1 MAVGW
6 FLLSASIEVNNQ
18 SLVSGPSQL
27 QKLPIPEVK
36 LPTHPSDDLAQ
47 APEKFVPSL
56 GLWAKL
62 LFFKPRVTPPKPSTR
77 DYDPTIVGNQL
88 AALWPTLKDKILNK
102 QPKVKYPSRT
112 IQPPIEKLPP
122 QEIKADGSLHFTWT
136 ARSCAQS
143 RNLYRA
149 DTQTYRLD
157 STPEISIPFRLC
169 TENKDKYITGKFH
182 KCSLPPGGLVHAV
195 VNKIFRRSCMINC
208 KKLGDS
214 SFMFHIPHQP
224 THSQQGV
231 CHINDCLLF
240 VLPWTP
246 EASFKVSEIST
257 LPIWATLKNILDC
270 CFSRLG
276 IRHVASGL
284 GEPILT
290 HKPRLDPTSLGE
302 AKGLVEIELDRNF
315 SKIIS
320 LDDKQGGNIFLV
332 NIEYTWIPSRC
343 ERCGNL
349 GHKEKRCLVPSSTV
363 QVSAFTSPSIDTS
376 YVVPLVDIDT
386 IPQLKDNVGSSP
398 PTIH

>member
-1 MAVGW
+1 MVNDLNHLIYHHFGNQEVISICSFLRLHRLCWRKLKIRTDQTLSSLYPSPHTSSALLMLMSETALLELVGP
-6 FLLSASIEVNNQ
+6 LQTSETVVLSPTLESVTVQIAPPQTFCSTTHDGSRV
-18 SLVSGPSQL
+18 L

-157 STPEISIPFRLC
+157 STPEISIPFRLSPIIDSC
-169 TENKDKYITGKFH
+169 PSTVINTEVRETLVVDPLTTKPITFGFESPSQVK
-182 KCSLPPGGLVHAV
+182 G
-195 VNKIFRRSCMINC
+195 
-208 KKLGDS
+208 LGDVEEVV
-214 SFMFHIPHQP
+214 
-224 THSQQGV
+224 T
-231 CHINDCLLF
+231 
-240 VLPWTP
+240 
-246 EASFKVSEIST
+246 EASSSINLTKGGRET
-257 LPIWATLKNILDC
+257 KLPIKYQEMEWK
-270 CFSRLG
+270 
-276 IRHVASGL
+276 
-284 GEPILT
+284 
-290 HKPRLDPTSLGE
+290 
-302 AKGLVEIELDRNF
+302 
-315 SKIIS
+315 
-320 LDDKQGGNIFLV
+320 
-332 NIEYTWIPSRC
+332 
-343 ERCGNL
+343 
-349 GHKEKRCLVPSSTV
+349 
-363 QVSAFTSPSIDTS
+363 
-376 YVVPLVDIDT
+376 T
-386 IPQLKDNVGSSP
+386 I
-398 PTIH
+398 